1 MWLSLESERSPEQL
15 SNLARELAADLRRE
29 ADLEAQEVSRPPEPG
44 ERGAE
49 VGLLG
54 QLALT
59 FLSAGAATALINC
72 LRAYIQR
79 DHTLRFKLKRPDGSE
94 LELEGKHL
102 QADKLEETLR
112 ALERFVL

>member
-1 MWLSLESERSPEQL
+1 M
-15 SNLARELAADLRRE
+15 AADLRRVR
-29 ADLEAQEVSRPPEPG
+29 DLEVRQVSRPPEPG
-44 ERGAE
+44 ERAAE

-59 FLSAGAATALINC
+59 FLTAGAATALINC
-72 LRAYIQR
+72 LKAYIER

-102 QADKLEETLR
+102 QADRLEETLR
-112 ALERFVL
+112 ALEGFIR